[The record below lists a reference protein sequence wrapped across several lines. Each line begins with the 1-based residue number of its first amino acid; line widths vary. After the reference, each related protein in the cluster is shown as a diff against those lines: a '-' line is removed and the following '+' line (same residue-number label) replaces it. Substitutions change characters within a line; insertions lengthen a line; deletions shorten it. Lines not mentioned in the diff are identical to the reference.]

1 MRLRSVER
9 VIELK
14 ADFQTASITNQTL
27 NRKGNCKNRKG
38 HEEKLRKLVI
48 LKNDVTSVEKQGAD
62 LHAIQSKLEKAEK
75 EICIW
80 RAKYQ
85 NLEE

>member
-38 HEEKLRKLVI
+38 HEEKLCKLVI
-48 LKNDVTSVEKQGAD
+48 WKNDVTSVEK
-62 LHAIQSKLEKAEK
+62 
-75 EICIW
+75 
-80 RAKYQ
+80 
-85 NLEE
+85 

>member
-1 MRLRSVER
+1 MESSLAMRLRSVEK

-38 HEEKLRKLVI
+38 HEEKLCKLII
-48 LKNDVTSVEKQGAD
+48 LKNDVTSVEK
-62 LHAIQSKLEKAEK
+62 
-75 EICIW
+75 
-80 RAKYQ
+80 
-85 NLEE
+85 

>member
-1 MRLRSVER
+1 MESSLAMRLRSVEK

-38 HEEKLRKLVI
+38 HEEKLCRLTI
-48 LKNDVTSVEKQGAD
+48 LKSELISVEKWEAD
-62 LHAIQSKLEKAEK
+62 LCAI
-75 EICIW
+75 
-80 RAKYQ
+80 
-85 NLEE
+85 